1 MAEKRRLPVLQSAPL
16 RAGGADPPEGE
27 VHQDAQAWHWI
38 PLGMLS
44 TLLVGAVLARV
55 LWVPY
60 ATGVVQSLGLQ
71 PSAVAMAS
79 AQSRLAL
86 MGALV
91 ATLSTVIGG
100 FTVGLLGNEKVH
112 QRHGLLAG
120 ANAMVLVGL
129 LSGARMGAGGALAA
143 ALMIPI
149 GAMAG
154 YVGAVGGLVLRAKI
168 PRGA

>member
-1 MAEKRRLPVLQSAPL
+1 MLQSAPA
-16 RAGGADPPEGE
+16 RAPGGDPQGHEATDEAP
-27 VHQDAQAWHWI
+27 AWHWI

-44 TLLVGAVLARV
+44 TILVGAVLARA

-60 ATGVVQSLGLQ
+60 ASGVVAALGQ
-71 PSAVAMAS
+71 HPSAAAMAS

-86 MGALV
+86 VGALV
-91 ATLSTVIGG
+91 ATLSTVLGG
-100 FTVGLLGNEKVH
+100 FTVGALGSEKVN

-120 ANAMVLVGL
+120 GAAMVLVGL

-143 ALMIPI
+143 ALMVPI

-154 YVGAVGGLVLRAKI
+154 YVGAVLGLVARAKMA
-168 PRGA
+168 RRD

>member
-1 MAEKRRLPVLQSAPL
+1 MAEKRRLPVLQSAPS
-16 RAGGADPPEGE
+16 RASGGDSREGE
-27 VHQDAQAWHWI
+27 ARDDAPAWHWI

-44 TLLVGAVLARV
+44 TILVGAVLARV

-60 ATGVVQSLGLQ
+60 ASGVVQSLGLH

-86 MGALV
+86 VGALV

-100 FTVGLLGNEKVH
+100 FTVGLLGSEKVN

-120 ANAMVLVGL
+120 AGAMVLVGL
-129 LSGARMGAGGALAA
+129 LSGARMGAGGAIAA

-154 YVGAVGGLVLRAKI
+154 YVGAVGGLVARAKI
-168 PRGA
+168 PRGE